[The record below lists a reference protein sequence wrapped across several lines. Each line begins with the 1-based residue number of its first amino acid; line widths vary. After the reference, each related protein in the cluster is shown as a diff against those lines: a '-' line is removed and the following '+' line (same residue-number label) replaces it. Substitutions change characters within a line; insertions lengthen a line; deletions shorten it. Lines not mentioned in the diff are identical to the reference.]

1 MMKTFFAALVFYI
14 VFCTQLLA
22 GVPCTPLPFNLQNGQ
37 VADAT
42 QVMANYNFIISCLAN
57 AAAAGANS
65 DITSLGGLTS
75 PISPAQGGTSTF
87 VASAPSTGTAN
98 NQAVTATLPT
108 YVQTPLTAVVFIA
121 GFTNTGPMTTPSG
134 GLTVGSTPQLTV
146 VRRTTDGL
154 QPLAGGEIIAGT
166 VTAVV
171 YDGTR
176 YQLVSNISPFPIGT
190 VQDTIAT
197 VADNGF
203 LLLNGGCASTLNFSS
218 LWAKLGSPAQGSC
231 GTNQWPLPDGRGKV
245 IAMLDSGTSNQL
257 NIVCTSTAMGTVCG
271 AQQNTLVAGNIP
283 TISGT
288 TGAGSPHAH
297 SAFVNDP
304 GHAHG
309 ISPAA
314 VTVGGAGS
322 GFGATG
328 TTGTNS
334 ITQSQTTGVHVNS
347 ASGGAGTNDLTATE
361 SAHTHSVSLGAASPT
376 SFNTV
381 QPTLMLNRQIKY

>member
-1 MMKTFFAALVFYI
+1 MRKLLAGLFCLFAAPA
-14 VFCTQLLA
+14 LA

-65 DITSLGGLTS
+65 DITSLSALTA
-75 PISPAQGGTSTF
+75 PIPPALGGTSTF
-87 VASAPSTGTAN
+87 VASSPSTGTAN
-98 NQAVTATLPT
+98 AQVVSTTLPN

-203 LLLNGGCASTLNFSS
+203 LLLNGGRRKAPAGPTSGLSLTGGARSS
-218 LWAKLGSPAQGSC
+218 RC
-231 GTNQWPLPDGRGKV
+231 
-245 IAMLDSGTSNQL
+245 
-257 NIVCTSTAMGTVCG
+257 STAGPATSSTSSAPRQQWVLCAVRSRTRWWQATSQPSVARPVRARRMRTARLSTTPVMRMGFR
-271 AQQNTLVAGNIP
+271 LLL
-283 TISGT
+283 
-288 TGAGSPHAH
+288 SP
-297 SAFVNDP
+297 
-304 GHAHG
+304 
-309 ISPAA
+309 
-314 VTVGGAGS
+314 
-322 GFGATG
+322 
-328 TTGTNS
+328 
-334 ITQSQTTGVHVNS
+334 
-347 ASGGAGTNDLTATE
+347 
-361 SAHTHSVSLGAASPT
+361 
-376 SFNTV
+376 
-381 QPTLMLNRQIKY
+381 

>member
-14 VFCTQLLA
+14 VLCTQLLA

-108 YVQTPLTAVVFIA
+108 YVQTPLTAVVFVA

-203 LLLNGGCASTLNFSS
+203 LLLNGTCASTQTFSS
-218 LWAKLGSPAQGSC
+218 LWTKLGSPGQGSC

-257 NIVCTSTAMGTVCG
+257 NLVCSSTLLGTVCG
-271 AQQNTLVAGNIP
+271 GQQGTLTTTNLPNITPSLSTIVTMNPHSHTYTQPGAPAGM
-283 TISGT
+283 TYLAGGT
-288 TGAGSPHAH
+288 TTPL
-297 SAFVNDP
+297 
-304 GHAHG
+304 
-309 ISPAA
+309 PANTVQV
-314 VTVGGAGS
+314 VT
-322 GFGATG
+322 
-328 TTGTNS
+328 
-334 ITQSQTTGVHVNS
+334 
-347 ASGGAGTNDLTATE
+347 AGTAT
-361 SAHTHSVSLGAASPT
+361 SSVTDTPASVTTSWSTSLNGGVTQTP
-376 SFNTV
+376 FNTV
-381 QPTLMLNRQIKY
+381 QPTLMLNKQIKY